1 LSFLGW
7 AETGLWRLGQKL
19 ETTIESE
26 CKNDQAQQKR
36 NAVRNENAVKKLK
49 WSYWNC
55 EI

>member
-49 WSYWNC
+49 
-55 EI
+55 